1 MAREALQAIRV
12 AILAADGFEQIELM
26 RPRQTMRKRGADVD
40 VVSLRTGSIRAVNGL
55 MPSGKLTVDRSIDD
69 VDCDDYDAL
78 FIPGGFMSPD
88 LLRQSDRV
96 LRFVQAFDR
105 ANKPIASIC
114 HGPWVLIS
122 AGRVG
127 GRRMTSWP
135 GIRDD
140 LQNAGALW
148 ENKAV
153 VRDGNLIT
161 SRSPLD
167 LLQFHKALVE
177 HFSRDGEARERRT
190 FVPIGEAAI
199 TSIALA
205 AVGYGI
211 TRYRRRTGSA
221 PDDMAQP
228 AAPALSLASSGPVTV
243 RDAHS
248 GKRERESKR
257 EYERDS

>member
-1 MAREALQAIRV
+1 MAREALQAVRV
-12 AILAADGFEQIELM
+12 AILAADGFEQVELT
-26 RPRQTMRKRGADVD
+26 RPRQVLRKRGAHVD
-40 VVSLRTGSIRAVNGL
+40 IVSLRHGSIRAVHGL
-55 MPSGKLTVDRSIDD
+55 IPSGKLTVDHTIGD
-69 VDCDDYDAL
+69 VDPEDYDAL

-177 HFSRDGEARERRT
+177 HFSRDREAKERRT
-190 FVPIGEAAI
+190 FVPMGEAAI
-199 TSIALA
+199 TGIALA

-211 TRYRRRTGSA
+211 TRYRRRATSS
-221 PDDMAQP
+221 PDDMAERS
-228 AAPALSLASSGPVTV
+228 APALALSSSGRVTT
-243 RDAHS
+243 
-248 GKRERESKR
+248 RESHTVAR
-257 EYERDS
+257 ES